1 MTIAPRGTN
10 RGDGKRAFGYGAGV
24 RHPTSLVPLPEEM
37 PLISPPLRA
46 PLAVFVA
53 GLTAALHVG
62 KIPPAMA
69 VLRDAL
75 GVSLVEAGFLLS
87 VVQVA
92 GMLLGVLVGAL
103 SDGLGL
109 RRSMLFGLGVLCA
122 ASLAGMWARQP
133 ADLLALRALE
143 GLGFLCV
150 VLPAPSL
157 MRQLVPAA
165 RLPQFMGLWGAYMPA
180 GVALAILTGPAVL
193 ALWGWQVWWGLLGGL
208 AGCAGVGLAAAV
220 VPDAQRAA
228 AAPRGTTG
236 SSPPAVAVLARR
248 LQCTLSSLGPWA
260 VAVAF
265 GLYSCQWLAVIG
277 FLPSIYMQAGVSGMA
292 AGALTALACAA
303 NVVGNLGAGG
313 LMRAGWPVHRLLF
326 LGFCGTAGATV
337 VAFSPLAGDG
347 PVLRF
352 AAVVAFSAMG
362 GMIPAT
368 LFALAVRAAP
378 SEHTVSTTMGW
389 MQQCSACGQFL
400 GPPLVAWVAALAG
413 GWHLTWVVTG
423 VASLVGLGV
432 ARWVRSQYP
441 G

>member
-1 MTIAPRGTN
+1 
-10 RGDGKRAFGYGAGV
+10 
-24 RHPTSLVPLPEEM
+24 M
-37 PLISPPLRA
+37 PLTSFPLRA
-46 PLAVFVA
+46 PVAVFLA
-53 GLTAALHVG
+53 GLTAALHIG
-62 KIPPAMA
+62 KIPPAIA

-75 GVSLVEAGFLLS
+75 GISLVEAGFLLS
-87 VVQVA
+87 AVQLA

-103 SDGLGL
+103 SDGFGL
-109 RRSMLFGLGVLCA
+109 RRSMLYGLGVLCV
-122 ASLAGMWARQP
+122 ASLAGVWARQP

-165 RLPQFMGLWGAYMPA
+165 KLPQFMGLWGAYMPA
-180 GVALAILTGPAVL
+180 GVALALLAGPVAM
-193 ALWGWQVWWGLLGGL
+193 ALWSWQAWWGLLGVL
-208 AGCAGVGLAAAV
+208 AGCAGLWLALAV
-220 VPDAQRAA
+220 PSDARRATGA
-228 AAPRGTTG
+228 QPRADQP
-236 SSPPAVAVLARR
+236 PPAVVLLTRR
-248 LQCTLSSLGPWA
+248 LRLTLASPGPWV

-277 FLPSIYMQAGVSGMA
+277 FLPSIYMQAGVSSVV

-313 LMRAGWPVHRLLF
+313 LMRAGWRAHSLLTI
-326 LGFCGTAGATV
+326 GFGGTALATV
-337 VAFSPLAGDG
+337 VAFSPLAGEG

-352 AAVVAFSAMG
+352 AAVVVFSAIG

-368 LFALAVRAAP
+368 LFALAVRVAP

-389 MQQCSACGQFL
+389 VQQCSACGQFL
-400 GPPLVAWVAALAG
+400 GPPLVAWVAGLAG
-413 GWHLTWVVTG
+413 GWHLTWAVTG
-423 VASLVGLGV
+423 LASVVGLGLS
-432 ARWVRSQYP
+432 RWVRNQAP

>member
-1 MTIAPRGTN
+1 MS
-10 RGDGKRAFGYGAGV
+10 F
-24 RHPTSLVPLPEEM
+24 
-37 PLISPPLRA
+37 PLRA
-46 PLAVFVA
+46 PVAVFLA
-53 GLTAALHVG
+53 GLTAALHIG
-62 KIPPAMA
+62 KIPPAIA

-87 VVQVA
+87 AVQLA

-103 SDGLGL
+103 SDGFGL
-109 RRSMLFGLGVLCA
+109 RRSMLYGLGVLCV
-122 ASLAGMWARQP
+122 ASLAGVWARQP

-165 RLPQFMGLWGAYMPA
+165 KLPQFMGLWGAYMPA
-180 GVALAILTGPAVL
+180 GVALALLTGPVVM
-193 ALWGWQVWWGLLGGL
+193 ALWSWQIWWGLLGVL
-208 AGCAGVGLAAAV
+208 AGCAGLGLALAV
-220 VPDAQRAA
+220 APDAR
-228 AAPRGTTG
+228 RTTG
-236 SSPPAVAVLARR
+236 AQPCADQSPPAVVILARR
-248 LQCTLSSLGPWA
+248 LRLTLASPGPWV

-265 GLYSCQWLAVIG
+265 GMYSCQWLAVIG
-277 FLPSIYMQAGVSGMA
+277 FLPSIYMQAGVSGVV

-313 LMRAGWPVHRLLF
+313 LMRAGWQAHRLLSM
-326 LGFCGTAGATV
+326 GFGGTALATV
-337 VAFSPLAGDG
+337 VAFSPLAGDA

-352 AAVVAFSAMG
+352 AAVVVFSAIG

-368 LFALAVRAAP
+368 LFALAVRVAP

-389 MQQCSACGQFL
+389 VQQCSACGQFL
-400 GPPLVAWVAALAG
+400 GPPLVAWVAGLVG
-413 GWHLTWVVTG
+413 GWHFTWVVTG
-423 VASLVGLGV
+423 LVSVAGLGLS
-432 ARWVRSQYP
+432 RWVRNQHP